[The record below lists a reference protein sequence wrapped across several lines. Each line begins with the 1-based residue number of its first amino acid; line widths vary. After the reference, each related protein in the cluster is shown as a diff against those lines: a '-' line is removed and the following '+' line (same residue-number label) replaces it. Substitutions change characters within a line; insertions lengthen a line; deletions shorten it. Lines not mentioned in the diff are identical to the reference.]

1 MENVQREN
9 FCGGS
14 QKDFIHTIE
23 SVERLL
29 FLSSIAVVSHPQSD
43 QNCLV

>member
-23 SVERLL
+23 SVKRL
-29 FLSSIAVVSHPQSD
+29 IPIVD
-43 QNCLV
+43 QV